1 MYLHPFT
8 EAGGG
13 VSITLHTML
22 LHNFSTDISRESK
35 AKAFSKQAVVYY
47 YF

>member
-1 MYLHPFT
+1 MYLYLFIK
-8 EAGGG
+8 AGGG
-13 VSITLHTML
+13 VFITLHTML

-35 AKAFSKQAVVYY
+35 AKAFSKKAVDYY